1 MFKKIRVK
9 LSRKCVKELDNFYSC
24 QLFLYQAVNF
34 SSYQDLKS
42 LVKPVLNMQ
51 YRAVGTGWAEVPI
64 QMVEMLT
71 HTLLPRTFCSLAY
84 FSDSY
89 FAPRNILI
97 PGTLCFLKHFAL
109 HCVVIW
115 HKFRPL
121 K

>member
-1 MFKKIRVK
+1 MSKKIRVK

-24 QLFLYQAVNF
+24 QLFFYQAVNF

-71 HTLLPRTFCSLAY
+71 LVLDLNLVSVLATETK
-84 FSDSY
+84 
-89 FAPRNILI
+89 I
-97 PGTLCFLKHFAL
+97 
-109 HCVVIW
+109 
-115 HKFRPL
+115 KFQYRFRGQNFFYLNLNFHPF
-121 K
+121 